1 MLELRGAFSDN
12 PRLQPLVDGTVTA
25 RDIQITWEKI
35 DPGTAFLH
43 HLQQNDF
50 DVFEFSIS
58 NYMMVSQLQGRGWDW
73 TAIPVFLSKAMPI
86 ISSVVGERSGIEGP
100 EDLGGKSFGMGEF
113 SMTAGLWLRAMIDA
127 LYGIRPQDVRWY
139 AEDERDAILEFR
151 GRQPKDI
158 SITWLDRPGA
168 VMEMVQAGELDAAFA
183 AGRRG
188 GALPGVKPLF
198 ADGGRSFFE
207 AYYRK
212 TGLTPVN
219 HTVVVQ
225 RQVLDENPWAGQ
237 ALFEALERA
246 KQEAYRRD
254 PSARA
259 IFAGSDL
266 DWQASVFGAD
276 PYPTGLAANRTMLE
290 AAADQSN
297 KEGLTRQPVNPDE
310 LFHESVRGT

>member
-1 MLELRGAFSDN
+1 MLQLRGAFSEN
-12 PRLQPLVDGTVTA
+12 PRLRPLVEGAVTP
-25 RDIQITWEKI
+25 RDIEITWEEI
-35 DPGTAFLH
+35 GPNTAFLH
-43 HLQQNDF
+43 HLQKNDF

-58 NYMMVSQLQGRGWDW
+58 NYMMVKQIEGRGWDW

-86 ISSVVGERSGIEGP
+86 ISSVVSEQSGIEGP
-100 EDLGGKSFGMGEF
+100 EDLRGKSFGMGEF

-127 LYGIRPQDVRWY
+127 LYGIRPQDLRWY
-139 AEDERDAILEFR
+139 AEDERDEILEFR

-168 VMEMVQAGELDAAFA
+168 VLEMVKSGDLDAAFA
-183 AGRRG
+183 AGSRG
-188 GALPGVKPLF
+188 PIQGTKSLL

-207 AYYRK
+207 AYFRK

-225 RQVLDENPWAGQ
+225 RRVLDAEPWAGE
-237 ALFEALERA
+237 ALFEALERS

-254 PSARA
+254 RSARG

-266 DWQASVFGAD
+266 DWQESVFGAD
-276 PYPTGLAANRTMLE
+276 PYPAGLGANRKMVE
-290 AAADQSN
+290 AAAEESR
-297 KEGLTRQPVNPDE
+297 KEGLTRRPVVPDE